1 MSESDGSSSHSHKPQ
16 ELTQDESEDPGPR
29 CLRLA
34 ADEVNGRRSI
44 RA

>member
-1 MSESDGSSSHSHKPQ
+1 MSDSDGSSSHNHTPQ

-29 CLRLA
+29 RLRLA
-34 ADEVNGRRSI
+34 ADDVNGRRSI

>member
-1 MSESDGSSSHSHKPQ
+1 MSESDGSCSHNHTTQ

-29 CLRLA
+29 RLRRA
-34 ADEVNGRRSI
+34 ANDVNGRRFI